1 MKRLPFLI
9 LLVIV
14 AGSFFAFKNKIIPN
28 KDDVGKYELIMNMVA
43 KLLSQGHYDPKAIND
58 EFSQKVFN
66 KYLEDLD
73 PRKDIFLKS
82 DVDSLSALYATR
94 IDDEMN
100 GEPVQS
106 FIGISS
112 VFDRRIAEA
121 AAWKNQ
127 LLAQPFN
134 FTIDEYA
141 QMDGKK
147 IDYAANTAERRDR
160 WRKMLKYYALERFV
174 AQQEDKAGGKTG
186 KGDEQFEKDA
196 RAKVDTTMTR
206 LFNRYKAKFTEEDKF
221 NMFVGS
227 ITTTMDPHTEFF
239 PPADKNYFDEE
250 LSGSFFG
257 IGAGLQYSE
266 GLIKIIS
273 INVGS
278 PAAKSGELAPGDM
291 ITRVAQ
297 GKDGQPVDLLG
308 YDVSDAVKLIRGKEG
323 TTVRL
328 TIKKPDGTVKEV
340 SLVREKI
347 ENDIDTYARSAILRD
362 SVKNTKVGIIYL
374 PEFYVPFNDPNGRR
388 SFTDVAREVQKLKD
402 EKVDGIIMDLR
413 RNGGGSLY
421 DVVQMVG
428 LFIKEGP
435 IVQVKDRANGAQ
447 VLKDEDKSVLYT
459 GPLAVMV
466 DEFSASASEIF
477 AAAIQ
482 DYKRGVVIGS
492 TSTYG
497 KGTVQQNIGLD
508 HSGFKRDG
516 GGDLGAVKLTL
527 RKFYRV
533 SGGSTQLKGVES
545 DIVLPTQMAALKLR
559 EKDNEFALQYDEI
572 NKANYTPWNS
582 EYDINT
588 LKQLSDTRL
597 KQDSSFQTILRNA
610 AWLAD
615 ENERSY
621 SLNIDKYKAEKKL
634 VKAKADQIIAAQKL
648 KKSLKVSLLPLELDK
663 YKEDANKQERLKQW
677 IKALSEDIYL
687 NQAGQVMDD
696 MIVEAKNF
704 AMNP

>member
-1 MKRLPFLI
+1 
-9 LLVIV
+9 
-14 AGSFFAFKNKIIPN
+14 
-28 KDDVGKYELIMNMVA
+28 
-43 KLLSQGHYDPKAIND
+43 
-58 EFSQKVFN
+58 
-66 KYLEDLD
+66 
-73 PRKDIFLKS
+73 
-82 DVDSLSALYATR
+82 VD
-94 IDDEMN
+94 N
-100 GEPVQS
+100 
-106 FIGISS
+106 
-112 VFDRRIAEA
+112 
-121 AAWKNQ
+121 
-127 LLAQPFN
+127 
-134 FTIDEYA
+134 
-141 QMDGKK
+141 
-147 IDYAANTAERRDR
+147 
-160 WRKMLKYYALERFV
+160 
-174 AQQEDKAGGKTG
+174 
-186 KGDEQFEKDA
+186 
-196 RAKVDTTMTR
+196 
-206 LFNRYKAKFTEEDKF
+206 
-221 NMFVGS
+221 
-227 ITTTMDPHTEFF
+227 ITTAMDPHTEFF

-278 PAAKSGELAPGDM
+278 PAAKSGQLAPGDL
-291 ITRVAQ
+291 ITKVAQ
-297 GKDGQPVDLLG
+297 GKDGQPVDMLG

-428 LFIKEGP
+428 LFIKDGP
-435 IVQVKDRANGAQ
+435 IVQVKDRTSGAQ
-447 VLKDEDKSVLYT
+447 ILKDEDKSVLYT

-545 DIVLPTQMAALKLR
+545 DIVLPTQMAALKLK

-588 LKQLSDTRL
+588 LTQLSDNRL
-597 KQDSSFQTILRNA
+597 QKDSSFQTILRNA

-677 IKALSEDIYL
+677 IKILSEDIYL

-704 AMNP
+704 AMNK

>member
-1 MKRLPFLI
+1 M
-9 LLVIV
+9 
-14 AGSFFAFKNKIIPN
+14 
-28 KDDVGKYELIMNMVA
+28 
-43 KLLSQGHYDPKAIND
+43 
-58 EFSQKVFN
+58 
-66 KYLEDLD
+66 
-73 PRKDIFLKS
+73 
-82 DVDSLSALYATR
+82 
-94 IDDEMN
+94 
-100 GEPVQS
+100 
-106 FIGISS
+106 
-112 VFDRRIAEA
+112 
-121 AAWKNQ
+121 
-127 LLAQPFN
+127 
-134 FTIDEYA
+134 
-141 QMDGKK
+141 
-147 IDYAANTAERRDR
+147 
-160 WRKMLKYYALERFV
+160 
-174 AQQEDKAGGKTG
+174 
-186 KGDEQFEKDA
+186 
-196 RAKVDTTMTR
+196 
-206 LFNRYKAKFTEEDKF
+206 
-221 NMFVGS
+221 
-227 ITTTMDPHTEFF
+227 
-239 PPADKNYFDEE
+239 
-250 LSGSFFG
+250 
-257 IGAGLQYSE
+257 
-266 GLIKIIS
+266 
-273 INVGS
+273 
-278 PAAKSGELAPGDM
+278 
-291 ITRVAQ
+291 
-297 GKDGQPVDLLG
+297 
-308 YDVSDAVKLIRGKEG
+308 
-323 TTVRL
+323 
-328 TIKKPDGTVKEV
+328 
-340 SLVREKI
+340 
-347 ENDIDTYARSAILRD
+347 
-362 SVKNTKVGIIYL
+362 
-374 PEFYVPFNDPNGRR
+374 PFNDPNGRR

-435 IVQVKDRANGAQ
+435 IVQVRDRATGAQ

-545 DIVLPTQMAALKLR
+545 DIVLPSQMAALKLR

-572 NKANYTPWNS
+572 NKASYTPWNS

-588 LKQLSDTRL
+588 LKQLSNSRL
-597 KQDSSFQTILRNA
+597 QKDSSFQTILRNA

-648 KKSLKVSLLPLELDK
+648 KKNLNVSLLPMELEK
-663 YKEDANKQERLKQW
+663 YKGDENKQERLKQW
-677 IKALSEDIYL
+677 VKALSEDIYL

-704 AMNP
+704 AMNK